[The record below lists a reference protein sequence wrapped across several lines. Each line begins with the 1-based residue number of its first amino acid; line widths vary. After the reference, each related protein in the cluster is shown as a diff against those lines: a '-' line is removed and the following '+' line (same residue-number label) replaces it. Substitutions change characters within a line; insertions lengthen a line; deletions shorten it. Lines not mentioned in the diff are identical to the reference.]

1 MPIALWLARREPI
14 PSIFICHKKGSSMTH
29 RPMVSAARPTKIR
42 PRGAVA
48 TPRLAKAA
56 LLGLCLTAALCAQ
69 AAQAVDAIA
78 DLETAKP
85 APLPEPGQ
93 PRLSLRQLVQTVLD
107 HNTELRSVQQSGVTA
122 QAAVAS
128 AAALPNPRLEW
139 SRGDNKARLPSAI
152 PGSVQ
157 SLGVALPIEMP
168 SLRSAR
174 IEAAQAGQRASVQQI
189 AAARNA
195 LVAQV
200 RLRAYEVVLREA
212 QARAAQDAVQLLEQ
226 VHERVRVRVSS
237 GEAPRYEVI
246 KADAELINARQ
257 QEQTAR
263 LLVQQSQLTLNR
275 LAAGQLPAQFSL
287 ALSLVDEVD
296 ESRLQHVDWQQHPEL
311 QQLQSEL
318 DKAQAQ
324 HRGAKASRWPGLEL
338 RYAQT
343 REPDIRNN
351 TVGVAVQI
359 PLFDQRRGPID
370 EAASE
375 AQRMHLRLQGRRAEL
390 EQQLQQAWK
399 ALEMAQ
405 VRSKALS
412 EGAVHEAEAALR
424 VAEAAYRFGER
435 GILDVL
441 DAQRVLR
448 SVRADLLQARYELQ
462 AARIELDF
470 LAGRPGDA
478 SAL

>member
-1 MPIALWLARREPI
+1 MIYPPMASASHPTHPGAASTRMARLAR
-14 PSIFICHKKGSSMTH
+14 
-29 RPMVSAARPTKIR
+29 
-42 PRGAVA
+42 
-48 TPRLAKAA
+48 LAS
-56 LLGLCLTAALCAQ
+56 GICLTAALCAHAQ
-69 AAQAVDAIA
+69 QGVATTTTIAAQAAA
-78 DLETAKP
+78 TASTP
-85 APLPEPGQ
+85 DPGEPS
-93 PRLSLRQLVQTVLD
+93 LSLAQLVQAVLD
-107 HNTELRSVQQSGVTA
+107 NNTALRSAQQSGVTA

-139 SRGDNKARLPSAI
+139 SRGDNRARLASAT

-157 SLGVALPIEMP
+157 TLGIAVPIEMP
-168 SLRSAR
+168 SVRSAR
-174 IEAAQAGQRASVQQI
+174 VEAAQAGQRASVHQI

-200 RLRAYEVVLREA
+200 RLKAYEVVLREA

-226 VHERVRVRVSS
+226 VHERVRVRVAS

-275 LAAGQLPAQFSL
+275 LAAGRLPARFGL
-287 ALSLVDEVD
+287 ALSLQDGVD
-296 ESRLQHVDWQQHPEL
+296 ESRPQHIDWRNHPEL
-311 QQLQSEL
+311 MQLQSEL
-318 DKAQAQ
+318 DRALAHQQ
-324 HRGAKASRWPGLEL
+324 GARAGRWPGFEL

-343 REPDIRNN
+343 REPDIRSSS
-351 TVGVAVQI
+351 VGVALQI
-359 PLFDQRRGPID
+359 PLFDQRRGAID

-375 AQRMHLRLQGRRAEL
+375 AQRAQLQLQGRRAEL

-405 VRSKALS
+405 LQTKALG
-412 EGAVHEAEAALR
+412 EGALREAEAALR
-424 VAEAAYRFGER
+424 VAKAAYRFGER

-448 SVRADLLQARYELQ
+448 SVRADLLEARYQLQ

-470 LAGRPGDA
+470 LAGRHADA
-478 SAL
+478 SAF